1 MYKKASDNTL
11 EAARGIL
18 RKLAEPAVPGESVKA
33 LLLRISRKLP
43 TLSSGRVRSI
53 WYRDQRLKISAEE
66 LIELKRAA
74 KIDDEARD
82 ASDDVSA
89 LRKRLELL
97 EIKIEALVSKD
108 AAQDRLENS

>member
-1 MYKKASDNTL
+1 MYEKASDNTL

-53 WYRDQRLKISAEE
+53 WYRDQRLKISADE
-66 LIELKRAA
+66 LLELRRIA
-74 KIDDEARD
+74 KIEDEERHATD
-82 ASDDVSA
+82 EVSA

-97 EIKIEALVSKD
+97 EAKIEALVG
-108 AAQDRLENS
+108 ENT